1 MHRVIVSLVFLYSK
15 KMLGFKYYLNR
26 LIIMLNIFNLDKE
39 KIRQEILRGGINK
52 LVIFFGILVFVIG
65 GAMGGAIL

>member
-1 MHRVIVSLVFLYSK
+1 
-15 KMLGFKYYLNR
+15 MLGFKYYLNR